1 MCICDVYIMYAII
14 PIYIHMRN
22 LIKYNKF
29 LTVCRVF
36 IKTNKKQLIDSVLSE
51 FTPLFVSQTLAFND
65 AQ

>member
-1 MCICDVYIMYAII
+1 MYVII
-14 PIYIHMRN
+14 PIYIHMLN

-36 IKTNKKQLIDSVLSE
+36 IKTNKNQFIDSVLRK
-51 FTPLFVSQTLAFND
+51 FTPLFLSQTLAFND